1 MHETATQ
8 HARVRELEPV
18 KEITANERYYFG
30 YQYGLGAQHIVP
42 YLRGKGVSFAQ
53 KNICEIGCGEGGV
66 LAALADEGA
75 AYALGID
82 IRQEAI
88 DRAEIIFRALFSAP
102 KEGGAEG
109 VRWDFRIHDVTN
121 QPTPPEWR
129 EQFDFATLRDVM
141 EHLDDTEGSLRHVME
156 FLRPGAYLYIV
167 FPPYYSPFGGHQ
179 HLLKNRP
186 GKLPFL
192 QFLPD
197 ALFKPLI
204 KSGRLGDIEEVMRL
218 RKIRLTIKKF
228 RRAVKNVGL
237 EIVDEELYF
246 LRPVFK
252 LKFGLPTIKINA
264 FRMMPGIRE
273 VAALEAGYLLRMPKA
288 RHS

>member
-1 MHETATQ
+1 MKEIATT
-8 HARVRELEPV
+8 RTRLLELEHV
-18 KEITANERYYFG
+18 LQVTANERYYFG

-42 YLRGKGVSFAQ
+42 YLRRNGLNFA
-53 KNICEIGCGEGGV
+53 KKTICEIGCGEGGV

-75 AYALGID
+75 SYALGID
-82 IRQEAI
+82 IRQEAL
-88 DRAEIIFRALFSAP
+88 DRAEIFFRSLFPPPS
-102 KEGGAEG
+102 EG
-109 VRWDFRIHDVTN
+109 VGLMNWDFRIHDVTN
-121 QPTPPEWR
+121 QETPAEWR
-129 EQFDFATLRDVM
+129 QKFDFVTLRDVM

-156 FLRPGAYLYIV
+156 FLRPGGYLYIV

-204 KSGRLGDIEEVMRL
+204 KSGRAGDIEEVMRL
-218 RKIRLTIKKF
+218 RTIRLTIGKF
-228 RRAVKNVGL
+228 RQAVKKAGL

-252 LKFGLPTIKINA
+252 LKFGLPAMKVNA
-264 FRMMPGIRE
+264 LRMLPGLRE

-288 RHS
+288 

>member
-8 HARVRELEPV
+8 HARVRELERV
-18 KEITANERYYFG
+18 QEISANERYYFG

-42 YLRGKGVSFAQ
+42 YLLGKGVTFAD
-53 KNICEIGCGEGGV
+53 KNLCEIGCGEGGV
-66 LAALADEGA
+66 LAALANQGA

-88 DRAEIIFRALFSAP
+88 DRAEIIFRTLFSPSKDGEAT
-102 KEGGAEG
+102 KSMK
-109 VRWDFRIHDVTN
+109 WDFGIHDVTN

-129 EQFDFATLRDVM
+129 KQFDFATLRDVI

-197 ALFKPLI
+197 AFFKPLI
-204 KSGRLGDIEEVMRL
+204 KSGRAGDIEEVMRL
-218 RKIRLTIKKF
+218 RKIRLTIGKF
-228 RRAVKNVGL
+228 RQAVKNVGL

-252 LKFGLPTIKINA
+252 LKFGLPTIKINM
-264 FRMMPGIRE
+264 FRRMPGIRE
-273 VAALEAGYLLRMPKA
+273 IAALEAGYLLRMPNV
-288 RHS
+288 

>member
-8 HARVRELEPV
+8 HARVRELEQV

-30 YQYGLGAQHIVP
+30 YQYGLGAEHIVP
-42 YLRGKGVSFAQ
+42 YLRGKGVSFAK

-66 LAALADEGA
+66 LAALADQGV

-88 DRAEIIFRALFSAP
+88 DRAEIIFRTLFP
-102 KEGGAEG
+102 FPIEGKERER
-109 VRWDFRIHDVTN
+109 VSWDFGIHDVTN
-121 QPTPPEWR
+121 QQTPPGWR
-129 EQFDFATLRDVM
+129 AKFDFVTLRDVM
-141 EHLDDTEGSLRHVME
+141 EHLDDTERSLRHVMD
-156 FLRPGAYLYIV
+156 FLRPGGYLYIV

-179 HLLKNRP
+179 HLLHNRW

-197 ALFKPLI
+197 SVFQTLI
-204 KSGRLGDIEEVMRL
+204 KSGREIDIEEVTRL
-218 RKIRLTIKKF
+218 RTIRLTIDKF
-228 RRAVKNVGL
+228 RNAVKTVGL
-237 EIVDEELYF
+237 ELVDEELYF

-252 LKFGLPTIKINA
+252 LKFGLPTVKVNA
-264 FRMMPGIRE
+264 LRMVPGLRE
-273 VAALEAGYLLRMPKA
+273 VAALEAGYLLRMPTA
-288 RHS
+288 

>member
-30 YQYGLGAQHIVP
+30 YQYGLGAQHLVP
-42 YLRGKGVSFAQ
+42 YLSGKGVTFAH

-66 LAALADEGA
+66 LAALADQGA

-88 DRAEIIFRALFSAP
+88 DRAEIIFRTLFRPSA
-102 KEGGAEG
+102 EGGAQG
-109 VRWDFRIHDVTN
+109 VVRWGFGIHDVTN

-129 EQFDFATLRDVM
+129 EQFDFVTLRDVM
-141 EHLDDTEGSLRHVME
+141 EHLEDTEGSLRHVMD
-156 FLRPGAYLYIV
+156 FLRPGGYLYVV

-179 HLLKNRP
+179 HLLNNRW

-192 QFLPD
+192 QYLPD
-197 ALFKPLI
+197 SLFRRLI
-204 KSGRLGDIEEVMRL
+204 KSGRSIDIEEVTRL
-218 RKIRLTIKKF
+218 RTIRLTIGKF
-228 RRAVKNVGL
+228 RQAVKNVGL

-273 VAALEAGYLLRMPKA
+273 VAALEAGYLLRKSRA
-288 RHS
+288 